1 MIKETDEP
9 NQKDKEYYSNEIPF
23 SSILASDA
31 VTVRDYFAAKAMK
44 TNESMYSN
52 MDIDDVAKYAY
63 KLADAMLKER
73 NK

>member
-44 TNESMYSN
+44 TNLLN